1 MTIPD
6 VVGRLAAWSTKSAA
20 SCTESAGLITMLKVS
35 GLV

>member
-6 VVGRLAAWSTKSAA
+6 VDGELAAWSTKSAA
-20 SCTESAGLITMLKVS
+20 SCAESADLVTMLKVS